1 MRPSL
6 SQAAEV
12 FAIINLSVAK
22 QVGLIVSKNLRIQN
36 EYCEQM
42 CPPEQRGI

>member
-1 MRPSL
+1 MLLSL
-6 SQAAEV
+6 SQVGEV
-12 FAIINLSVAK
+12 FAIVDLSVAK

-42 CPPEQRGI
+42 CPLEQRVV